1 MKYLKGIVTFI
12 LSFVLII
19 TMIMPVNAASETIQL
34 GKAYKTKSYIAGIDF
49 SYKVTTDGRYL
60 YCLNRHKDTAQNIQ
74 AKLVNNSKYIN
85 EGVTYILKNGYP
97 NKSITGDKD
106 KDYYITQTAVW
117 WLLDLVSGSTN
128 LGDNFKE
135 TGSDEYQLRQHVKR
149 LAYDGY
155 SHRKDTSSSTQD
167 VSIELVAT
175 NGNTMTLKD
184 NYYTSSSIKANTK
197 NISDYQVTLENAP
210 EGTKILINNAVESTY
225 TKAFTLK
232 PEETFKVKVPSSS
245 INDTETT
252 LKVNATRTVT
262 TGYATYEYQ
271 PVNTNMQNVALLE
284 KIEKKANSS
293 IQLNID
299 VTRVTINKTDTNTK
313 QNIAGAKMVL
323 KDSNG
328 TVIASWVST
337 VNAHIIKNLAYGSYT
352 IEETEA
358 PNGYML
364 NKNVTSFTLSEN
376 QKTLTVYF
384 ENAPKKVVVNIS
396 KLDQNTNQ
404 QLAGAVLVVKNAN
417 GEEVAHFTTTDN
429 SYVITDLPNGTY
441 TVEEISAPAGYMKNN
456 EKLTFTI
463 DDNHLSHQINFL
475 NAKEVYVPDTD
486 VSALSSIIIALLGIS
501 IIGLGLGFID
511 YNAKLQKI

>member
-1 MKYLKGIVTFI
+1 MEGELDMKYLKGIVTFI

-376 QKTLTVYF
+376 QKTYIYRYGGLNNLKPRYKDRNSGLSFSTVPQIGAAVTTIEAINMTGVVYAIQDSPTHVSVRPIGGTMDDWIQQGSQSIWTQAIKSIATIYGGF
-384 ENAPKKVVVNIS
+384 E
-396 KLDQNTNQ
+396 
-404 QLAGAVLVVKNAN
+404 
-417 GEEVAHFTTTDN
+417 
-429 SYVITDLPNGTY
+429 
-441 TVEEISAPAGYMKNN
+441 
-456 EKLTFTI
+456 
-463 DDNHLSHQINFL
+463 
-475 NAKEVYVPDTD
+475 
-486 VSALSSIIIALLGIS
+486 
-501 IIGLGLGFID
+501 
-511 YNAKLQKI
+511 

>member
-12 LSFVLII
+12 LSFVLIT
-19 TMIMPVNAASETIQL
+19 TMIIPVNAASETIQL
-34 GKAYKTKSYIAGIDF
+34 GKAYKTKSYIAGVNF

-74 AKLVNNSKYIN
+74 AKLVSNSKYIN

-117 WLLDLVSGSTN
+117 WLIDLVSGSTN

-155 SHRKDTSSSTQD
+155 SHRKDASSNIKD
-167 VSIELVAT
+167 ISIELAAV
-175 NGNTMTLKD
+175 NGTTMTLKD

-210 EGTKILINNAVESTY
+210 EGTKILINDVVESTY

-232 PEETFKVKVPSSS
+232 PEESFKVKVPASS
-245 INDTETT
+245 INNTEATI
-252 LKVNATRTVT
+252 KVNATTMT

-284 KIEKKANSS
+284 KVEKKANSS
-293 IQLNID
+293 IQLKID
-299 VTRVTINKTDTNTK
+299 VTRVSINKTDTNTK

-358 PNGYML
+358 PNGYIL
-364 NKNVTSFTLSEN
+364 NKNVTNFTLSES

-404 QLAGAVLVVKNAN
+404 QLAGAVLVVKNSS
-417 GEEVAHFTTTDN
+417 GVEIAHFTTTEN
-429 SYVITDLPNGTY
+429 SYVITDLPNDTY
-441 TVEEISAPAGYMKNN
+441 TVEEITAPAGYMKNN
-456 EKLTFTI
+456 EKLSFTI

-486 VSALSSIIIALLGIS
+486 VSAVSSIIIAILGIS
-501 IIGLGLGFID
+501 IIGLGLGFIE
-511 YNAKLQKI
+511 YNVKTQKI